1 LSLLLS
7 NPRIRV
13 KLPGK
18 RGKKSL
24 LALMSLLAVLAILSS
39 WFVDS
44 LNSQNLRRIEEFRRI
59 VAAEDVTTVGRFM
72 GSSRRD

>member
-1 LSLLLS
+1 MKR
-7 NPRIRV
+7 PA
-13 KLPGK
+13 K

-24 LALMSLLAVLAILSS
+24 LALLSLLAVLAILSR

-44 LNSQNLRRIEEFRRI
+44 LRSLNLRRIEEFNRI

-72 GSSRRD
+72 GPSRRD